1 MTWAHP
7 EPDIPFALSAV
18 TGSEGSVTQLC
29 ELELGPKGQTSTPGA
44 TSLLMT
50 RPARSRGMRDWETVG
65 TP

>member
-50 RPARSRGMRDWETVG
+50 GQPEVG
-65 TP
+65 E